1 MERILPALCPLR
13 SAAGQE
19 PAAEEPERRR
29 FGLIRIE
36 DLSVAFGDTEVVKHV
51 DLELSGGEILGVVG
65 ESGSG
70 KSVTAL
76 TLMGLSA
83 DTARVTTGRILFDGV
98 TLQEAGR
105 PRDKALYRSYQGA
118 RMSMVFQEPM
128 TSLNPTQRAGRQV
141 EETLRLHTKMTAGE
155 RREKV
160 LEAFRAVGLKEPEKV
175 YASYPHQLSGGMRQR
190 VMIAMAVILEPE
202 LIVADEPTTALDV
215 TIQNQIIELLRKIN
229 ETQKNAMLFITHDL
243 NLARRLCHRVAVM
256 KDGRVV
262 EQGPVE
268 EIFRNPKEE
277 YTRRLIEAV
286 PSRMERRKDIREVF
300 QEPVKGDF
308 RNTKEEYTKRK
319 VAVSGAEER
328 TSQESAQSAAPVLE
342 VRNLSVYYQ
351 DGNVSFLSGDRK
363 NWQGERLSL
372 RERLSGTKKEWVV
385 SGADFEIYPGES
397 LGLVGESGCG
407 KTSLS
412 KAILGMN
419 CHIQGEIRHHS
430 IRPQMIFQDPYSSLN
445 PTKTIGWLLQEPL
458 RAAGALDKSRAMT
471 KGDMVAAAY
480 DMLRKVG
487 LEESYFSRRPSQLS
501 GGQRQRVSIGQ
512 ALITSPGFLV
522 ADEPVSALD
531 VTIQAQ
537 IMELLQRL
545 QQEMH
550 LAYLFISHDINVV
563 YHMCDRIMVM
573 KEGRIIEIGETEE
586 IFEHPREDY
595 TKLLLRES

>member
-1 MERILPALCPLR
+1 MIK
-13 SAAGQE
+13 
-19 PAAEEPERRR
+19 
-29 FGLIRIE
+29 IE
-36 DLSVAFGDTEVVKHV
+36 DLSVAFGETEAVRHV
-51 DLELSGGEILGVVG
+51 NLDLVEGEILGVVG

-76 TLMGLSA
+76 TLMGLAA

-98 TLQEAGR
+98 TLREAGS
-105 PRDKALYRSYQGA
+105 PCDKRLYRSYQGA

-141 EETLRLHTKMTAGE
+141 EETLRLHTGLAAAE
-155 RREKV
+155 RKEKV
-160 LEAFRAVGLKEPEKV
+160 LEAFRAVGLREPEKV

-286 PSRMERRKDIREVF
+286 PSRMECRKDIREVF

-363 NWQGERLSL
+363 NRQGERLSL